1 MNRAKAFISLNR
13 TKAEKTHTGEQTGT
27 FGSSNVAPGNSPT
40 RIGKY
45 TIQGEVGRGACGV
58 VYKGFDP
65 FVQRDVAIKVALPN
79 SEIVADKKE
88 YERAFFAEARAAG
101 LLTHPHIV
109 SLYDAGA
116 EGDLNYLVMEF
127 IDGNTLTPL
136 CRSSKRAPLE
146 QVIDIVFKCAR
157 ALDYAHARGVL
168 HRDIKPGNIMLTKD
182 KVPKVMDFSIA
193 AIGAQM
199 HQTEDT
205 PVGSPRYMSPE
216 QIRGKGL
223 GPASDL
229 YSLGTVLYQ
238 LLTGEAPFK
247 DSDQQALYAEILR
260 TPAPRVD
267 TLRPDLPKPLAD
279 IVMRLLLKNPAERFQ
294 SGNELAA
301 ELTRVF
307 NQLRISGQQLARRE
321 AGDSLRCL
329 NFFSTFSDE
338 EIDEILRAS
347 NLSHYGAG
355 VTFIKEGDIDHCFYI
370 IVEGTAEVRKNNK
383 SLSTLGKGSCIG
395 EIGFLGSNKRTAS
408 VVAQTPVCALKVNAS
423 LMDQVSQECQLR
435 FYKVF
440 TETLIYRLST
450 TSAKLSAAS

>member
-1 MNRAKAFISLNR
+1 MLLNR
-13 TKAEKTHTGEQTGT
+13 NKAEQSGKEERTGT
-27 FGSSNVAPGNSPT
+27 LGSPGNPPANPPPKV
-40 RIGKY
+40 GKY
-45 TIQGEVGRGACGV
+45 NVHGEVGRGACGV

-116 EGDLNYLVMEF
+116 EGDLNYLIMEF
-127 IDGNTLTPL
+127 IDGTTLTPL
-136 CRSSKRAPLE
+136 CRPGSRAPLE

-182 KVPKVMDFSIA
+182 NVPKVMDFSIA

-199 HQTEDT
+199 HQAEDS

-238 LLTGEAPFK
+238 LLTGEPPFK
-247 DSDQQALYAEILR
+247 NSDPQALYQEILR

-267 TLRPDLPKPLAD
+267 ALRPDLPKSLVD
-279 IVMRLLLKNPAERFQ
+279 IVTRLLLKNPAERFP
-294 SGNELAA
+294 SGNDLAV
-301 ELTRVF
+301 ELTRLF

-321 AGDSLRCL
+321 AGDSLRRL

-347 NLSHYGAG
+347 DLSHYGAG
-355 VTFIKEGDIDHCFYI
+355 ITFIKEGDIDHCFYI

-383 SLSTLGKGSCIG
+383 TLSTLGKGSCIG
-395 EIGFLGSNKRTAS
+395 ELGFLGATKRTAS
-408 VVAQTPVCALKVNAS
+408 VIAQTGVCALKVNAS

-450 TSAKLSAAS
+450 TTAKLSAAGP